1 MLFCMKAEGHY
12 KTGHA
17 LQLHTTAQRH
27 CTPGLGHS
35 FQSYTKAQGH
45 YTPGLGHSWQLHPKA
60 QGHCT
65 RTHTKVGQCLTSYT
79 EAAEPDAV
87 PGSVPE
93 WDVRTPEGQI
103 QMWGLAAETPPVSP
117 P

>member
-1 MLFCMKAEGHY
+1 M
-12 KTGHA
+12 GHA
-17 LQLHTTAQRH
+17 
-27 CTPGLGHS
+27 

-45 YTPGLGHSWQLHPKA
+45 YTPGLGHALQLHSKA
-60 QGHCT
+60 QGHY
-65 RTHTKVGQCLTSYT
+65 THNTVAQVAQGTAS
-79 EAAEPDAV
+79 EPDAV

-117 P
+117 PWSPAQKVCEKKCAKPSN